1 MQITLHPREGATMAP
16 GQPVQVRCLAG
27 VLWITNQCDSKDRV
41 LKAGDSAELSATQR
55 QYLSSVGRHEAVSF
69 EVIGGAANVSVSRS
83 GAMTTSAAMTTGA
96 APQGAGSGLATQ
108 LGRWLERGLARLAQ
122 ARLAKA

>member
-27 VLWITNQCDSKDRV
+27 VLWITSHRDSKDRV

-55 QYLSSVGRHEAVSF
+55 QYLTIVGRLEAVSF
-69 EVIGGAANVSVSRS
+69 EVIGVSAKVSVSRS
-83 GAMTTSAAMTTGA
+83 GPTAASA
-96 APQGAGSGLATQ
+96 APQGAGSWLAAQ
-108 LGRWLERGLARLAQ
+108 LERWLERGLARLAQ
-122 ARLAKA
+122 ARLARV

>member
-27 VLWITNQCDSKDRV
+27 VLWITSHRDSKDRV

-83 GAMTTSAAMTTGA
+83 GAMAASA
-96 APQGAGSGLATQ
+96 APQGAGSWLATQ
-108 LGRWLERGLARLAQ
+108 LERWLERGRRRGAIRLRRWRAPAPAR
-122 ARLAKA
+122 

>member
-27 VLWITNQCDSKDRV
+27 VLWITSHRDSKDRV
-41 LKAGDSAELSATQR
+41 LKAGDCAELSATQR

-83 GAMTTSAAMTTGA
+83 GATAATAASA
-96 APQGAGSGLATQ
+96 APQGAGSWLAAQ
-108 LGRWLERGLARLAQ
+108 LERWLERGLARLAQ
-122 ARLAKA
+122 ARLARV